1 VTRGAVYWH
10 FKDKAELF
18 FAMRE
23 DVFSPM
29 VERTDSLCCRS
40 QYDNPLDAI
49 EASVKEFFRVLEDC
63 SVVREV
69 FEIMIS
75 RCEYVDEFTSVQEEV
90 GRPAQTFLT
99 KIEAVYLQAAAK
111 GMLRPG
117 LDPLAMAR
125 DTWAFTSGLLHLML
139 NCQKG
144 SDLPQR
150 VPEMITA
157 HMAIRRVSAVPSL
170 PGARRCP
177 RPYCAMPPVGAKPSP
192 RAAAGAAC
200 LRPWAAVV
208 PYRRQTIRLYP
219 DHAPRPGRLR
229 RPVGHRPASRRRFPG
244 WR

>member
-1 VTRGAVYWH
+1 MARRTKQDAQATREALLDAAEHVFEQRGVARTSLNHIAEAAGLTRGAVYWH

-23 DVFSPM
+23 DVFSPL
-29 VERTDSLCCRS
+29 VERTDALLLSD
-40 QYDNPLDAI
+40 QFANPLDAI

-150 VPEMITA
+150 VPEMITS
-157 HMAIRRVSAVPSL
+157 HMAIRRVSAVP
-170 PGARRCP
+170 
-177 RPYCAMPPVGAKPSP
+177 
-192 RAAAGAAC
+192 
-200 LRPWAAVV
+200 
-208 PYRRQTIRLYP
+208 
-219 DHAPRPGRLR
+219 
-229 RPVGHRPASRRRFPG
+229 
-244 WR
+244 